1 MKKLLLAVLVLGVV
15 AGAAIANPDFI
26 AVANNVQ
33 GQGYIIRASDGS
45 QVNLEN
51 GVKLYNQDQIRLK
64 VGTSVQLVSV
74 GYGVKPVTL
83 ISTGGIMGI
92 FDAETGELI
101 PTVPG
106 APAPD
111 WIRGRLTAY
120 SDYS

>member
-1 MKKLLLAVLVLGVV
+1 MKKLLLAVLILGVV
-15 AGAAIANPDFI
+15 AGAAIAKPDFI

-64 VGTSVQLVSV
+64 VGTSVHLV
-74 GYGVKPVTL
+74 GVASGAKPVTL
-83 ISTGGIMGI
+83 VSTGGTAG
-92 FDAETGELI
+92 FYNAETGEFV

-111 WIRGRLTAY
+111 WARCSGITY